1 MAAHP
6 LKVDVIRDVA
16 IVAWN
21 KVWETT
27 VGSGKVAVRLADLR
41 VPATVIGYFFEILFA
56 RELALRFPGE
66 WRGNE
71 SGDEKDLVHLGDGQL
86 SVEIKSSGQ
95 LGDRVYGNRSY
106 GQEVQNQDQLKKEK
120 SGYYIT
126 VNFFERTLTLIRFGW
141 IDAVDWKP
149 QASPTGQMAGLP
161 DSVYLYKLLPI
172 PGEYQLDAPVEL
184 LDGVGGK
191 TAAKLNACGIHTIRQ
206 LLDYSGLLPEA
217 RLQTIRAAALSLYRP
232 ANS

>member
-1 MAAHP
+1 M
-6 LKVDVIRDVA
+6 IRDVA

-27 VGSGKVAVRLADLR
+27 VGSGKVAVRLAELR
-41 VPATVIGYFFEILFA
+41 VPATVVGYFFEILFS

-66 WRGNE
+66 WRGNN
-71 SGDEKDLVHLGDGQL
+71 SGDEKDLVHLSDSLL

-106 GQEVQNQDQLKKEK
+106 GQAVQNLDQVKKEK

-126 VNFFERTLTLIRFGW
+126 VNFYERTLTLIRFGW
-141 IDAVDWKP
+141 IDAADWKP

-161 DSVYLYKLLPI
+161 DAVYLYKLFPI

-191 TAAKLNACGIHTIRQ
+191 TAAKLNAIGIRTIRQ
-206 LLDYSGLLPEA
+206 ILDYSGSFAER
-217 RLQTIRAAALSLYRP
+217 RLQKLRVAALNRYRP
-232 ANS
+232 ASSLSSE

>member
-1 MAAHP
+1 M
-6 LKVDVIRDVA
+6 IRDVA
-16 IVAWN
+16 LATWN

-41 VPATVIGYFFEILFA
+41 VPATVIGYFFEVLFA
-56 RELALRFPGE
+56 RELGLRFPGE

-71 SGDEKDLVHLGDGQL
+71 SGDEKDLVHSDGRL

-126 VNFFERTLTLIRFGW
+126 VNFYERTLTLVRFGW
-141 IDAVDWKP
+141 IDATDWKP
-149 QASPTGQMAGLP
+149 QVSPTGQMAGLP
-161 DSVYLYKLLPI
+161 DAVYVHKLFPI

-184 LDGVGGK
+184 LAGVGEK
-191 TAAKLNACGIHTIRQ
+191 TAAKFNACGLRTIRQ
-206 LLDYSGLLPEA
+206 LLDYSGSFVEP
-217 RLQTIRAAALSLYRP
+217 RLQTLRAAASNRYRP
-232 ANS
+232 ANSLSSE